1 MILNLVKNFVKPERS
16 RPDICDI
23 LPSLNRKESPT
34 DIARAYGR
42 LFSTADGRRVLEHLQ
57 LTTLYRAQSPDASD
71 AQIRHLE
78 GQRFVVF
85 QILRQIERGRAGS

>member
-1 MILNLVKNFVKPERS
+1 MILNLFKKFMKPEMS
-16 RPDICDI
+16 RPESYDI
-23 LPSLNRKESPT
+23 LPTLNRKESPT

-57 LTTLYRAQSPDASD
+57 VTTLYRAQAPDISD

-85 QILRQIERGRAGS
+85 QIIRQIERGRAGI